1 MLRGVRSLCMR
12 ATSGC
17 RLFLAGGDFASLRVL
32 DFRAGALDCTVA
44 AAAEG
49 TAEAKMLAQTVTA
62 DAALVGANLG
72 HEAHVIAAA
81 LRERNIPVV
90 FSRST
95 DRDDEVEQALVRALW
110 LH

>member
-1 MLRGVRSLCMR
+1 MPRGRRFHHMR

-49 TAEAKMLAQTVTA
+49 PVEAKILAQTITA
-62 DAALVGANLG
+62 DAALVGVNLG
-72 HEAHVIAAA
+72 HEAHVVAAA
-81 LRERNIPVV
+81 LRQRNIPVV

-95 DRDDEVEQALVRALW
+95 DSDDDVEKALVKVLR

>member
-1 MLRGVRSLCMR
+1 MQHGMRSLCMR

-32 DFRAGALDCTVA
+32 DFRASALECTVA
-44 AAAEG
+44 ASAEG
-49 TAEAKMLAQTVTA
+49 PAEALLLAQTITA
-62 DAALVGANLG
+62 DAALVGVNLG
-72 HEAHVIAAA
+72 HEAHTIADA

-95 DRDDEVEQALVRALW
+95 DRDDDVERALVKALRF
-110 LH
+110 H